1 MRYLLTTGPGR
12 KEDVEAETEE
22 EETLE
27 EEEEEEVF
35 GLLLPPTDG
44 AVSKDLDCM
53 GTAGMGTETGELVLG
68 GGGGGGSMTLE
79 I

>member
-22 EETLE
+22 EETL
-27 EEEEEEVF
+27 EEEEEVF

-53 GTAGMGTETGELVLG
+53 GTAGMGTGTGELVLG
-68 GGGGGGSMTLE
+68 CGGGGGSMTLE